1 MAASMQ
7 VRICPASLPPPMASN
22 AIVAPVSASA
32 SVSSFMKVG
41 DVESTTCFAPI
52 LRRMSACSLLRTMLT
67 SPMPS
72 LMQILFS
79 ICPRLDAAAVCTSA
93 LWPSRR
99 MVSVMPSAVSGLTNQ
114 DAPSADV
121 VPAGKGRHSFT
132 FRQRYCAY
140 IAPPII
146 ATVLPISAFAASD
159 DPVLMTTP
167 APSLPTGMESSSR
180 AAIAR
185 MPASGTLAVM
195 TGCSLEPDAFAVL
208 MSAAPT
214 KSPRSDGL
222 IGVAST
228 RTTTSSGPG
237 SGVGTFNKDI
247 SSSPAFLI
255 SERSCSPLLP
265 SLITSSRSDFPGN
278 SSASQRFQRRF
289 SRVSG
294 LLAQFLL
301 DPQQLIVFRGAVGAR
316 ERAGFDL
323 AAVGRHCKVGDGRI
337 LGFAGAMRHDGGIA
351 RLERE
356 LDGGKG
362 LGQGADLVDLDQ
374 DGIGAAVFDTV
385 GQPLYVGDEEI
396 VADQLAFAADHVGQL
411 LPTVH
416 IVFRHTVLDRHD
428 RIARD
433 EIGEV
438 SGLLGTRAGLVLAAV
453 NVIAVFEELGRG
465 AVQRQHHVR
474 SSLVAGLADR
484 VHDKLERGIRGRKVR
499 RKAPLVADIGVVA
512 GPLQLAPQRMKNF

>member
-1 MAASMQ
+1 MADM
-7 VRICPASLPPPMASN
+7 PP
-22 AIVAPVSASA
+22 
-32 SVSSFMKVG
+32 
-41 DVESTTCFAPI
+41 
-52 LRRMSACSLLRTMLT
+52 
-67 SPMPS
+67 
-72 LMQILFS
+72 
-79 ICPRLDAAAVCTSA
+79 
-93 LWPSRR
+93 
-99 MVSVMPSAVSGLTNQ
+99 
-114 DAPSADV
+114 
-121 VPAGKGRHSFT
+121 
-132 FRQRYCAY
+132 
-140 IAPPII
+140 
-146 ATVLPISAFAASD
+146 
-159 DPVLMTTP
+159 
-167 APSLPTGMESSSR
+167 
-180 AAIAR
+180 
-185 MPASGTLAVM
+185 SGTFAVM
-195 TGCSLEPDAFAVL
+195 TGASLVPDAFTVVR
-208 MSAAPT
+208 SAAPT
-214 KSPRSDGL
+214 RSPRSDGL

-265 SLITSSRSDFPGN
+265 SLITSSRSDLFESYVFDAFSSREPYHFARKRHV
-278 SSASQRFQRRF
+278 SSASQRFQRRL
-289 SRVSG
+289 SRVFG

-316 ERAGFDL
+316 QRAGFDL
-323 AAVGRHCKVGDGRI
+323 AAVGRHRKVGNGRV

-356 LDGGKG
+356 FYGGKG

-411 LPTVH
+411 FPAVH
-416 IVFRHTVLDRHD
+416 IVFRHTVLDRDD
-428 RIARD
+428 RLARD

-438 SGLLGTRAGLVLAAV
+438 SGLLGTRAGLVLAAG
-453 NVIAVFEELGRG
+453 NVIAVFEERGRG